1 MQMDALNLIV
11 QTNLFRAMQSTASW
25 NKMTSSFVLAWKLS
39 NMDTKSSKER
49 FRKYV
54 LYFQKFSPRGYVIK
68 YIPVL
73 ELIHYLKAFC

>member
-49 FRKYV
+49 F
-54 LYFQKFSPRGYVIK
+54 QKFSDVIK
-68 YIPVL
+68 DIPVL